1 MKIEHDIQNRAM
13 VNLSEADRLLMKRAF
28 KNIGNI
34 SNQAKALNINR
45 QVLYTYLDAKKIE
58 LKRLLYLQAY
68 LKINII
74 NKKDLF
80 DYIELIYLE
89 SEHYGITS
97 KLKLMQLKDC

>member
-1 MKIEHDIQNRAM
+1 MKIEHDLQNRAM
-13 VNLSEADRLLMKRAF
+13 VNLSESDRLLIKRAF

-68 LKINII
+68 LNINII
-74 NKKDLF
+74 KHK
-80 DYIELIYLE
+80 
-89 SEHYGITS
+89 
-97 KLKLMQLKDC
+97 

>member
-13 VNLSEADRLLMKRAF
+13 VNLSESDRLLIKRAF
-28 KNIGNI
+28 KNIGNL

-80 DYIELIYLE
+80 KYIELIYLE
-89 SEHYGITS
+89 SEHYGIKS

>member
-1 MKIEHDIQNRAM
+1 MKIEHDLQNRAM
-13 VNLSEADRLLMKRAF
+13 VNLSESDRLLIKRAF

-45 QVLYTYLDAKKIE
+45 QVLYTYLDATKIE

-80 DYIELIYLE
+80 NYIELIHLE
-89 SEHYGITS
+89 SEHYGIKS
-97 KLKLMQLKDC
+97 KLKLKQLKDC

>member
-13 VNLSEADRLLMKRAF
+13 VNLSDSDRLLMKKAF
-28 KNIGNI
+28 KNIGNM
-34 SNQAKALNINR
+34 SRQAKALNINR

-80 DYIELIYLE
+80 NYIELIYLE
-89 SEHYGITS
+89 SEHYGIKS